1 MQIQFNVRGMTCH
14 HCQMAVKAALKK
26 FTGVREVRVDLDLKK
41 VTVDY
46 EENKVH
52 PTQLKEAIEDI
63 GYDVT

>member
-14 HCQMAVKAALKK
+14 HCQMAVTAALKK
-26 FTGVREVRVDLDLKK
+26 LVGVREVRVDLDLKK